1 MKPPAETYYD
11 ILSVRPDA
19 SVQEITASYRS
30 LAKILHPDVCESSD
44 AEELFKA
51 VNEAYQILRDPKKR
65 EEYDASLVL
74 ARSSPYSKY
83 YQGERRYRDP
93 RTWYYSGQNR
103 GTART
108 ATSPEA
114 PPPVRAGAFPRMV
127 QVILFYVTLGMAIFV
142 ITQLFLV
149 PWIDGANASDARAS
163 YLQGTEWM
171 AEEEYQKAIE
181 SYREATTR
189 LPSFSEAWRAKGIAE
204 IKKAEELERLG
215 LPDAGALYRES
226 IRSFSHVQNQ
236 QEDAGI
242 LKARATALL
251 RTGDVRPAYSLLQT
265 AKDGGIWDSE
275 MESLMREVS
284 ATLIPLADQTSNPR
298 MTPLSS

>member
-30 LAKILHPDVCESSD
+30 LAKILHPDVCESPD

-51 VNEAYQILRDPKKR
+51 VNEAYQILRDPAKR
-65 EEYDASLVL
+65 EEYDESLVL
-74 ARSSPYSKY
+74 AASSPYSGY
-83 YQGERRYRDP
+83 YQGKRRYRDP
-93 RTWYYSGQNR
+93 RTWYYNGQNQR
-103 GTART
+103 TTHTA
-108 ATSPEA
+108 ASPGA
-114 PPPVRAGAFPRMV
+114 PSPAKTGAFPRMV

-142 ITQLFLV
+142 ITQLFLL
-149 PWIDGANASDARAS
+149 PWIDGANASDARTS
-163 YLQGTEWM
+163 YLQGTQWM

-181 SYREATTR
+181 SFQEATTR

-204 IKKAEELERLG
+204 VRKAEELERLG
-215 LPDAGALYRES
+215 RSDAGPLYRES
-226 IRSFSHVQNQ
+226 IRSFSRVQNQ

-242 LKARATALL
+242 VKARATALL

-265 AKDGGIWDSE
+265 AKEGGVWDSE

-284 ATLIPLADQTSNPR
+284 ATLIPLADQTSTARTLN
-298 MTPLSS
+298 S